1 VRIADRTSVAGVAA
15 ITAVLYGILIV
26 GRLAS
31 SHWDPTSFIVAGTE
45 LFDQSRSPL
54 HLLVRSRDGYDGQYY
69 YRLAL
74 DPLTDEKVAYGLTL
88 DSPSYRGQ
96 RILYPALAHVVALG
110 RIAWVP
116 WSMIIVN
123 YLAVCGLAISAAR
136 LTELFELPPL
146 YGLAIPFLPP
156 VILGLARD
164 LAEPLAISLMVL
176 ALLLLHSRRTTFAAF
191 ALALAVL
198 ARETTLLF
206 AVALLG
212 CSVWRA
218 LQKRSTW
225 GESLALTLPLIAYAA
240 WQWRLFVTWGSAG
253 FMEGH
258 INLVNFPFAAL
269 GPFVVET
276 MHLPHGLTLMGI
288 FRRLFLASELLFV
301 AAMVCLAA
309 AVVRRSAADPEII
322 IGWIIYLVLA
332 TFLSN
337 LIWVEDWAFMRACE
351 ELLMLSAIIVIGARE
366 RRFMQIALA
375 ATLAMWLPLAL
386 RAVLFP

>member
-1 VRIADRTSVAGVAA
+1 VRVADRTSVVA
-15 ITAVLYGILIV
+15 ITAVLYGIVIV

-45 LFDQSRSPL
+45 LFDQKRSPL
-54 HLLVRSRDGYDGQYY
+54 HLLTRNRDGYDGQYY

-88 DSPSYRGQ
+88 DSPAYRAQ
-96 RILYPALAHVVALG
+96 RILYPVLAHVVALG
-110 RIAWVP
+110 RITWVP

-146 YGLAIPFLPP
+146 YGLVIPFLPP

-176 ALLLLHSRRTTFAAF
+176 TLLLLHSRRTTLAAF
-191 ALALAVL
+191 VLALAVL

-206 AVALLG
+206 AVGLLG
-212 CSVWRA
+212 CSVGRA

-225 GESLALTLPLIAYAA
+225 GESLTLTLPLAAYAG
-240 WQWRLFVTWGSAG
+240 WQWRLLVAWGSAG

-258 INLVNFPFAAL
+258 INLVSFPFAAL
-269 GPFVVET
+269 GPFVLAT
-276 MHLPHGLTLMGI
+276 MHLPLSLTLMGI
-288 FRRLFLASELLFV
+288 VRRLFLGSELLFV

-309 AVVRRSAADPEII
+309 AVVMRSAVDPGII
-322 IGWIIYLVLA
+322 VTWVIYLVLA
-332 TFLSN
+332 TFLSD
-337 LIWVEDWAFMRACE
+337 LIWVEDWAFMRACG
-351 ELLMLSAIIVIGARE
+351 ELLVLSGIIVIGARE
-366 RRFMQIALA
+366 RRLIQIALA
-375 ATLAMWLPLAL
+375 ATLALWMPLAL